1 MQDIKIRKLSK
12 VDEIP
17 YKLLYSADPSIE
29 SVNDYLDRG
38 DCYIAYNN
46 DEVLGVYV
54 LIKTRPSILEIV
66 NIAVEESYQGSGIG
80 KKLVASA
87 IDKARELKVKTLE
100 VGTGNSSISQL
111 AFYQKCGFRIVG
123 VDKNFFKK
131 HYKEKIEE
139 NGIKCIDMIRLS
151 IDL

>member
-1 MQDIKIRKLSK
+1 MKDIKIRKLSK
-12 VDEIP
+12 IDEIP

-29 SVNDYLDRG
+29 YVNDYLNRG

-54 LIKTRPSILEIV
+54 LIKTRPSTLELV
-66 NIAVEESYQGSGIG
+66 NIAVKESYQDSGIG
-80 KKLVASA
+80 KKLVDSA

-123 VDKNFFKK
+123 VDKDFFKK
-131 HYKEKIEE
+131 HYKGKIEE
-139 NGIKCIDMIRLS
+139 NGIECIDMIRLS

>member
-1 MQDIKIRKLSK
+1 
-12 VDEIP
+12 
-17 YKLLYSADPSIE
+17 
-29 SVNDYLDRG
+29 
-38 DCYIAYNN
+38 
-46 DEVLGVYV
+46 
-54 LIKTRPSILEIV
+54 
-66 NIAVEESYQGSGIG
+66 EESYQGSGIG

-123 VDKNFFKK
+123 VDKDFFKK
-131 HYKEKIEE
+131 YYKEKIEE
-139 NGIKCIDMIRLS
+139 NGIECIDMIRLS

>member
-1 MQDIKIRKLSK
+1 MKIRKLSK
-12 VDEIP
+12 ADEIP
-17 YKLLYSADPSIE
+17 YKLLYNADPSIE

-123 VDKNFFKK
+123 VDKDFFKK
-131 HYKEKIEE
+131 YYKEKIEE
-139 NGIKCIDMIRLS
+139 NGIECIDMIRLS